1 DRPAAEGHDP
11 GVAGQGFCDDLP
23 FQGPERFFTVLD
35 EDVADGF
42 TGAPFDLGVGV
53 EQVDTESLGEGPAHG
68 GLARTGGA
76 NQDREGS
83 AAHRELLALPRGAR
97 LPDDQRVQVAAQVAD
112 GFRDRVSTELLQ
124 GGVGQHQGD
133 HRLGDDS
140 RSRDRGDVAALV
152 VGLGGLARA
161 HVDGVQGPGHGGDGF
176 HCGADPQRVA
186 GAHAAFHAA
195 GPVAAAADPVGAD
208 VDLVVGGGTAPGSGA
223 EAVAEFHAFDRLDAH
238 EGPSQPRVEAAVP
251 VDVAAQAGRQPVGD
265 DFDDSAEGVAGL
277 AGVVYFGDHAGAG
290 LRVEAAHRVG
300 VDAGEVLR
308 GGDGGVVGD
317 GDAAHRHDVADDFH
331 AERLAE

>member
-1 DRPAAEGHDP
+1 
-11 GVAGQGFCDDLP
+11 
-23 FQGPERFFTVLD
+23 
-35 EDVADGF
+35 
-42 TGAPFDLGVGV
+42 
-53 EQVDTESLGEGPAHG
+53 
-68 GLARTGGA
+68 
-76 NQDREGS
+76 
-83 AAHRELLALPRGAR
+83 
-97 LPDDQRVQVAAQVAD
+97 
-112 GFRDRVSTELLQ
+112 
-124 GGVGQHQGD
+124 
-133 HRLGDDS
+133 
-140 RSRDRGDVAALV
+140 
-152 VGLGGLARA
+152 
-161 HVDGVQGPGHGGDGF
+161 
-176 HCGADPQRVA
+176 
-186 GAHAAFHAA
+186 
-195 GPVAAAADPVGAD
+195 
-208 VDLVVGGGTAPGSGA
+208 TAPGSGA

-331 AERLAE
+331 AERLAEELAGDFTQGDARGGLAGAGALQDRAGFVIAVLLHAHEVGVPRPGAGQGGVARHPFELLGGHGVGGHDFLPFGPFGVAHLDRHRPAEGAAVTDPSNDGDLVLLELHAGAPAVPGATTEQGGGDVVRGDGHAGR